1 MRYHQLKDIYQH
13 VTEINQELNDLYVYF
28 LENTKDERTRI
39 FLHYIIEK
47 QTENIL
53 DIKRL
58 INDEAIGVL
67 STWIDEDIEHKVSE
81 SIISFKENS
90 DVNITTVLDVTTQI
104 RLELNDWLN
113 IIKALMPSETVK
125 THLENL
131 IELQS
136 AKAQQIIHAANRMDD
151 I

>member
-1 MRYHQLKDIYQH
+1 MRYHQLKEIYQH
-13 VTEINQELNDLYVYF
+13 VMEINQELNGLYTHF

-47 QTENIL
+47 QAENIL
-53 DIKRL
+53 DIQKL
-58 INDEAIGVL
+58 ISDEAIGVL

-104 RLELNDWLN
+104 RVQLNEWLN
-113 IIKALMPSETVK
+113 VIKALMPSETVK

-136 AKAQQIIHAANRMDD
+136 AKSQQIIHAANRMDD

>member
-1 MRYHQLKDIYQH
+1 MRFHQLKDIYQH
-13 VTEINQELNDLYVYF
+13 VTEINQELNDLYVHF

-47 QTENIL
+47 QAENIL

-58 INDEAIGVL
+58 VSDEVIGVL
-67 STWIDEDIEHKVSE
+67 STWIDEDIEHELSE
-81 SIISFKENS
+81 SISGFKENS
-90 DVNITTVLDVTTQI
+90 NVNPTMVLDITTQI
-104 RLELNDWLN
+104 RLQLNHWLN
-113 IIKALMPSETVK
+113 MIKAIMPSETVK
-125 THLENL
+125 AHLENL

-136 AKAQQIIHAANRMDD
+136 LKSQQIIHAANRMDD

>member
-131 IELQS
+131 IGLQS

>member
-13 VTEINQELNDLYVYF
+13 VTEINQELNDLYVHF